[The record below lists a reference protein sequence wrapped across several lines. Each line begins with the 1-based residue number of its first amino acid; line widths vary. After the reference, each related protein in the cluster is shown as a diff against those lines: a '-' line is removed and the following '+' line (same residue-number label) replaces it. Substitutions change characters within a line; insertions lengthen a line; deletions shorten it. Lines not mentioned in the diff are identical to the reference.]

1 MSLFRTLSPS
11 IAALGL
17 AATILGVGLSC
28 ALAPAWAGTRS
39 CEQEIGI
46 IAETANQQSDGTK
59 KDKALTFLAEAKDEL
74 VDEGDEEDCMSQV
87 DEAERALGL

>member
-1 MSLFRTLSPS
+1 MSLFRTFSPS

-17 AATILGVGLSC
+17 AATVLGVGLSC

-39 CEQEIGI
+39 CEQEIKSI
-46 IAETANQQSDGTK
+46 TETANQQSDGTK
-59 KDKALTFLAEAKDEL
+59 KDKALSFLAAAQDEL

-87 DEAERALGL
+87 DKAKRVLGL